1 MEHGVLQP
9 YFERRT
15 GNNCSVDGARENI
28 RHHKSLVFQGIP
40 QLDFASSSPGMSL
53 FIEAE
58 GEAINQKGDIL
69 MLAEGMADRL
79 SIKPTEVSGL
89 Q

>member
-1 MEHGVLQP
+1 MAPSYRIPEGRSRNDRPL
-9 YFERRT
+9 
-15 GNNCSVDGARENI
+15 NGARSNI
-28 RHHKSLVFQGIP
+28 RHNEESGLRIP
-40 QLDFASSSPGMSL
+40 QLDFASSSSGMSL

-79 SIKPTEVSGL
+79 SIKPTKTLAS